1 MQRLALV
8 LLAVLALAVGGV
20 LFARSRIAAAETF
33 AWREGFP
40 HRLLYESSPTT
51 LFPTART
58 TALGQRVEVDYGN
71 GMGIRVE
78 ITDSPQAA
86 SALARRWYD
95 EERATSAVAQESP
108 AGYELTSNA
117 TPPSHARI
125 VVVGETAVRTVGM
138 NPDDR
143 ARLLTWIPGLQR
155 GVIEDPIAILRRDR
169 PTTFWALLT
178 LTACVAAIA
187 VWRARNAVPRS
198 P

>member
-58 TALGQRVEVDYGN
+58 TALGQTVDVDYGN
-71 GMGIRVE
+71 GMSIRVE
-78 ITDSPQAA
+78 ITTSPQTAHA
-86 SALARRWYD
+86 IARRWFD
-95 EERATSAVAQESP
+95 SERSSATSAHESA
-108 AGYELTSNA
+108 AGFDLTSSA

-125 VVVGETAVRTVGM
+125 VVVGEAAVRTAGTH
-138 NPDDR
+138 PDDR

-155 GVIEDPIAILRRDR
+155 GVIEDPIAVLRRDR

-187 VWRARNAVPRS
+187 AWRARNAVARS